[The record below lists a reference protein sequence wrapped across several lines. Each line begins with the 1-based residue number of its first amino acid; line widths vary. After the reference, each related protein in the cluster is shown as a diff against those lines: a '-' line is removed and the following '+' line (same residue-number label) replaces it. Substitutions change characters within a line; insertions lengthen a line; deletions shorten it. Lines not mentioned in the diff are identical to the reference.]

1 MLVIKD
7 LEVIDTRR
15 EQLTGLVESNA
26 MLASVRAVLLIVP
39 LDLHRESLS
48 LRVGKSMAYR

>member
-1 MLVIKD
+1 
-7 LEVIDTRR
+7 
-15 EQLTGLVESNA
+15 LTGLVESNA